1 MRMISLK
8 QATHLL
14 KKLPKTKGRKKLV
27 LLTRKKDRS
36 LTIEIKKANLIL
48 TEQGYENSTQAFP
61 LASRGAKHVL
71 LAAFKRE
78 FPRSHRVYINLINN
92 LS

>member
-1 MRMISLK
+1 MKMISLK

-14 KKLPKTKGRKKLV
+14 KKLPKTREKGKLV

-36 LTIEIKKANLIL
+36 LTIEINKAELIL
-48 TEQGYENSTQAFP
+48 TEQGYKNFTQALP
-61 LASRGAKHVL
+61 LTSNDTKHVL

-78 FPRSHRVYINLINN
+78 FPRSHRVYINLVK
-92 LS
+92 

>member
-1 MRMISLK
+1 MKMISLK

-14 KKLPKTKGRKKLV
+14 KKLPKTRGRKKLV

-36 LTIEIKKANLIL
+36 LTVEIKGASLIL

-61 LASRGAKHVL
+61 LASSDTKHAL

-78 FPRSHRVYINLINN
+78 FPRSHRVYINLTK
-92 LS
+92 